1 MLADEG
7 LTMHEL
13 SLCKFPVL
21 FVHCSC
27 VCSNSTMS
35 SENESQILVQ
45 EDILL
50 TEQLQLYDVTIIGGG
65 PAGMYAAFYSGM
77 RDLKTK
83 LIDANEKLGG
93 RMLIYPEKMIWDV
106 GGVTPVLCEKLITQL
121 EQQAQTFEPTIFLG
135 QQIRDLE
142 KQDDG
147 TYLLETVTG
156 EKHWT
161 RTVILAI
168 GRGILKMAKLELEG
182 AERYEVSNL
191 HYTVQELEPF
201 RGKRVLIS
209 GGGNSAV
216 DWANELEPIA
226 EHVTVVHRRDQ
237 FGGHE
242 KNIAKMNDSSVDVR
256 TPYEVSQLYSSN
268 GEMIDRVTLTHLETG
283 VSEQLAVDAV
293 IVNHGLKSDF
303 SGIKDWG
310 LSMDDWNVYVNAKLE
325 SNLPGVFAAGDFAYY
340 DSKLNLIAGAFTDAA
355 LAVNSAKLYMD
366 PEAPRMAYVS
376 SHNERF
382 KEKNKALGVVE
393 E

>member
-1 MLADEG
+1 MTD
-7 LTMHEL
+7 
-13 SLCKFPVL
+13 
-21 FVHCSC
+21 
-27 VCSNSTMS
+27 
-35 SENESQILVQ
+35 
-45 EDILL
+45 
-50 TEQLQLYDVTIIGGG
+50 QLELYDVTIIGGG
-65 PAGMYAAFYSGM
+65 PAGMYTAFYSGM

-83 LIDANEKLGG
+83 LIEAKDELGG

-106 GGVTPVLCEKLITQL
+106 GGVPPILCEKLIAQL
-121 EQQAQTFEPTIFLG
+121 VQQARTFDPTIVFG
-135 QQIRDLE
+135 QHIIGLE
-142 KQDDG
+142 KQADG
-147 TYLLETVTG
+147 TYILEAASG

-161 RTVILAI
+161 RTIVLAI

-226 EHVTVVHRRDQ
+226 SQVTVAHRRSQ

-242 KNIAKMNDSSVDVR
+242 KNIARMKNSSVDVL
-256 TPYEVSQLYSSN
+256 TPYEVTQLYSSN
-268 GEMIDRVTLTHLETG
+268 GETIERVTLNHLETKE
-283 VSEQLAVDAV
+283 SYDLEVDEV

-310 LSMDDWNVYVNAKLE
+310 LNMDDWNVFVNAKLE
-325 SNLPGVFAAGDFAYY
+325 TNLPGIYGAGDIAYY
-340 DSKLNLIAGAFTDAA
+340 DSKVNLIAGAFTDAA
-355 LAVNSAKLYMD
+355 LALNSAKLYMD

-376 SHNERF
+376 SHNDRF
-382 KEKNKALGVVE
+382 KEKNKALGVSE

>member
-1 MLADEG
+1 M
-7 LTMHEL
+7 
-13 SLCKFPVL
+13 
-21 FVHCSC
+21 
-27 VCSNSTMS
+27 
-35 SENESQILVQ
+35 
-45 EDILL
+45 
-50 TEQLQLYDVTIIGGG
+50 TEQLELYDVTIIGGG

-83 LIDANEKLGG
+83 VIDANEQLGG

-106 GGVTPVLCEKLITQL
+106 GGVTPILCEKLIGQL
-121 EQQAQTFEPTIFLG
+121 EQQSQTFEPTIVLG
-135 QQIRDLE
+135 TQVYGMDQQE
-142 KQDDG
+142 DG
-147 TYLLETVTG
+147 TYILVTSEG

-161 RTVILAI
+161 RTIILAI

-226 EHVTVVHRRDQ
+226 EQVTVVHRREQ

-242 KNIAKMNDSSVDVR
+242 KNIVKMKESSVDVR
-256 TPYEVSQLYSSN
+256 TPYELTQLFSSN
-268 GEMIDRVTLTHLETG
+268 GEMIDRVTVAHLESGTT
-283 VSEQLAVDAV
+283 EQLAVDAV
-293 IVNHGLKSDF
+293 IVNHGLKADF

-310 LSMDDWNVYVNAKLE
+310 LKMDDWNVFVNGKLE
-325 SNLPGVFAAGDFAYY
+325 SNLPGIFAAGDFANY

-366 PEAPRMAYVS
+366 PEAPKVAYVS

>member
-1 MLADEG
+1 M
-7 LTMHEL
+7 
-13 SLCKFPVL
+13 
-21 FVHCSC
+21 
-27 VCSNSTMS
+27 
-35 SENESQILVQ
+35 
-45 EDILL
+45 
-50 TEQLQLYDVTIIGGG
+50 TEQLELYDVTIIGGG

-106 GGVTPVLCEKLITQL
+106 GGVTPVLCEKLIAQL
-121 EQQAQTFEPTIFLG
+121 EQQAQTFDPTILLG
-135 QQIRDLE
+135 RQIHGME
-142 KQDDG
+142 KREDG

-182 AERYEVSNL
+182 AERYEVTNL

-226 EHVTVVHRRDQ
+226 EQVTVVHRRDQ

-242 KNIAKMNDSSVDVR
+242 KNIAKMKNSSVDVR
-256 TPYEVSQLYSSN
+256 TPCEVSQLYSSN
-268 GEMIDRVTLTHLETG
+268 GETIERVTLNHLETG
-283 VSEQLAVDAV
+283 ESEQISVDAV

-303 SGIKDWG
+303 SGVKNWG
-310 LSMDDWNVYVNAKLE
+310 LNMDDWNVYVNAKLE
-325 SNLPGVFAAGDFAYY
+325 SNLPGIFAAGDFAYF
-340 DSKLNLIAGAFTDAA
+340 DSKITLIAGAFTDAA